1 MTFEKK
7 NYIAFVAG
15 FVMIILGYLLMMG
28 GGSDDPAKFNY
39 EIFNAQRLTISPLL
53 ILGGFIVL
61 ILGMFLRP
69 TKQS

>member
-1 MTFEKK
+1 MTFTKK

-28 GGSDDPAKFNY
+28 GGSEDPNKFSY
-39 EIFNAQRLTISPLL
+39 EIFNAQRLTVSPLL

-61 ILGMFLRP
+61 IYGMFLR
-69 TKQS
+69 TKAS